1 MRTTPFIVHSIM
13 WLAFLII
20 GCIQLAKTQLISASG
35 AIGMGVIFYRYCLL
49 HVQQFQ
55 WQWLAKPL
63 FCKAHRE
70 PEKVRQLP
78 PVPSKSLNSSAKFWD
93 SPQRISA

>member
-55 WQWLAKPL
+55 WQWLKPIL
-63 FCKAHRE
+63 IVQICCSVILWIVALY
-70 PEKVRQLP
+70 VL
-78 PVPSKSLNSSAKFWD
+78 
-93 SPQRISA
+93 

>member
-1 MRTTPFIVHSIM
+1 MRTAPFIVHGIM

-35 AIGMGVIFYRYCLL
+35 AIGMGVVFYRYCLL

-55 WQWLAKPL
+55 WQWLKPIL
-63 FCKAHRE
+63 ILQIICSIFLCFVA
-70 PEKVRQLP
+70 LY
-78 PVPSKSLNSSAKFWD
+78 
-93 SPQRISA
+93 IS

>member
-1 MRTTPFIVHSIM
+1 MRTVPFIVHGIM

-35 AIGMGVIFYRYCLL
+35 AMGMGVVFYRYCLL

-55 WQWLAKPL
+55 WQWLKPIL
-63 FCKAHRE
+63 ILQIICSIFLCFVA
-70 PEKVRQLP
+70 LY
-78 PVPSKSLNSSAKFWD
+78 
-93 SPQRISA
+93 IS